1 MYRLVLIISSLMVFE
16 TLCGSFATAGTSTPD
31 SDVAQPLHV
40 EIDRIIE
47 AESVGPQ
54 AALCT
59 DSEFLRRVYLDLAG
73 KIPTAQE
80 ALDFLQDTRSDKRA
94 ILIDTLLQ
102 QPHFDRNFM
111 RVLDVM
117 LMERRIEKV
126 VSPGKFRNFLRTAI
140 EDRQPLNELI
150 QDILIADG
158 VKDGERSAAR
168 FLLDRSAEP
177 HILTRDVGRIF
188 LGVDMQCAQCHDHPS
203 IDDYLQSDYYGI
215 YAFLNRTYLFGSE
228 KGSVVAE
235 RAEGEVEFVS
245 VFVGGDPQS
254 MMPHLPGSKKM
265 TEPKMPQ
272 EERYIVKPAE
282 GVRPVPKFSR
292 RSLLARELTSGK
304 YEAFQRNLANRLWA
318 HMFGRGI
325 VHPLDFHHAE
335 NPPTNPLLLGALT
348 EGLANLDFDLRKFL
362 REIAISNTYQRSS
375 ELPAQ
380 LLQYAQKTG
389 NDRKEIVT
397 RLEKERAVE
406 KDVRVQLQDNA
417 KSLAELTGQRDKL
430 ETKTRDFQQ
439 QLDVLI
445 TAIDANQAQLVSS
458 QSALPGLD
466 QAETKLSAL
475 KQQADELHRIEP
487 EDQQLLQLAQSTAK
501 QYQLIAEERNA
512 SIHRIEKLGDELN
525 VQRQTKEEQTE
536 ALSACND
543 QILHLQNQYEKIAA
557 AGSTLNIQHRE
568 QQNQIVALQAKTE
581 DLDCLDQWAKTLN
594 GKSAD
599 SAAQEDAR
607 NVVANRWR
615 NRFQCGHIL
624 PLTAEQLTWSVSEA
638 LGIVAQKRQDLYKEY
653 EEKAKSS
660 DEGKKGEPK
669 AELTKKQLTKSLH
682 NQVECGAL
690 YDFIVNVHDFR
701 GQPDGSYQATAKEA
715 LFLSHSKK
723 LQSWIEQAAKQ
734 WVEESS
740 TEFSAER
747 VAEKLYLAILS
758 RQPDAEESALVRG
771 YLVARTED
779 PRAAL
784 QDLIW
789 ALLSC
794 TEFRFQS

>member
-16 TLCGSFATAGTSTPD
+16 TLCGSFAAAGTSTPD

-380 LLQYAQKTG
+380 LLQYAQKAG

-466 QAETKLSAL
+466 QAETKLSEL
-475 KQQADELHRIEP
+475 KQQADELHRLEP

-594 GKSAD
+594 EKSAD

-638 LGIVAQKRQDLYKEY
+638 LGIVAQKRQDLYKEH

-682 NQVECGAL
+682 NQVEGGAL